1 MEPLLV
7 SLFAIFGGVVT
18 IPPAARRL
26 GMPVIVAELL
36 FGILIGASFFDIIPR
51 EAPTLEFFSAFGLV
65 YLMFLAGIETNF
77 VAIFREGALGKALAV
92 SVVSLLL
99 PFVTGVGISRMMD
112 VHPLL
117 LGTILCTTSIGL
129 VLPLLKEIDVSKG
142 FSQILMGSV
151 TMVDISSIFLLA
163 FVLALIEGNLG
174 AEFAYGL
181 LFMLTLLLIPF
192 VVCRKNICINI
203 ERRIAREAH
212 FDFEIRLAFALIFL
226 LASLSNYLGFHAIV
240 GAYIAGVIASE
251 VLAKDPVEEKLQ
263 SFGYGF
269 FIPLFFILAGSR
281 VNLFKLFATAHDV
294 WVLLVFIS
302 AALISKAV
310 GVSIVAGFLGLD
322 RRESIALGCFHCAR
336 LSLII
341 AAAEVSLK
349 LGLVDE
355 GVFASLVVLAVVS
368 GLVAPALGK
377 YSLGRMR

>member
-1 MEPLLV
+1 V
-7 SLFAIFGGVVT
+7 A
-18 IPPAARRL
+18 IPPVARRL

-92 SVVSLLL
+92 SVVSLFL
-99 PFVTGVGISRMMD
+99 PFVTGIGISRMMD

-129 VLPLLKEIDVSKG
+129 VLPLLKEIDASKG

-151 TMVDISSIFLLA
+151 TIVDISSIFLLA

-281 VNLFKLFATAHDV
+281 VNLFKLFASAHDV

-302 AALISKAV
+302 AALISKAA

-322 RRESIALGCFHCAR
+322 RRESMALGFLHCAR

-341 AAAEVSLK
+341 AAAELSLK
-349 LGLVDE
+349 LDLIDE

-368 GLVAPALGK
+368 GLVSPALGK
-377 YSLGRMR
+377 YSLGRTR